1 MPRIRG
7 KTKKAEIMTLEEAV
21 KTFMHDGA
29 MIAFSG
35 FTGFNRNPFAFA
47 WETVRQGFKD
57 LHVIDRHGST
67 CTWLLNA
74 VGAIKIYETDW
85 MGWGE
90 MAGKL
95 DINLERNYKA
105 GKMILEDY
113 SHGAMAM
120 RFLAGAIGAP
130 FIPYYAPLGSDLYN
144 PKYDAL
150 GRAGLRDGKNPF
162 IPKKKF
168 IQMEE
173 PFWWGGGDVVLL
185 PAATPELAIIHV
197 SQAGDKG
204 TARWRGV
211 GTIDKEIAFAC
222 EKVVIIAEE
231 IVPEGEMRKYPEN
244 NQIPYFVVDAIVECP
259 WGAFPS
265 AVPYYYDYDAPFMRE
280 MDKASRNPEDLKKWL
295 DEWVYGPKNWEE
307 FLTKLGTKRLLDLR
321 ADSVT
326 GYSTRMMRGKK
337 PAPRMKM
344 PLSVARSG
352 Y

>member
-1 MPRIRG
+1 
-7 KTKKAEIMTLEEAV
+7 
-21 KTFMHDGA
+21 
-29 MIAFSG
+29 
-35 FTGFNRNPFAFA
+35 
-47 WETVRQGFKD
+47 
-57 LHVIDRHGST
+57 
-67 CTWLLNA
+67 
-74 VGAIKIYETDW
+74 

-95 DINLERNYKA
+95 DINLERRYKA
-105 GKMILEDY
+105 GEMILEDY

-120 RFLAGAIGAP
+120 RALAGAIGAP
-130 FIPYYAPLGSDLYN
+130 FIPYNAPLGSDLYN

-150 GRAGLRDGKNPF
+150 GKAGMRDGKNPRV
-162 IPKKKF
+162 PKKKF

-173 PFWWGGGDVVLL
+173 PFWGEGDTVLI
-185 PAATPELAIIHV
+185 PAMRPELAIIHV
-197 SQAGDKG
+197 AQCGDKG

-211 GTIDKEIAFAC
+211 GTIDKEISFAAD
-222 EKVVIIAEE
+222 KVVILAEE
-231 IVPEGEMRKYPEN
+231 VVPEAEMRKVPEA

-265 AVPYYYDYDAPFMRE
+265 SVPFYYDYDAPFMRD
-280 MDKASRNPEDLKKWL
+280 MDKASRNAEDQKKWL
-295 DEWVYGPKNWEE
+295 DEWIFGPKNWED
-307 FLTKLGTKRLLDLR
+307 FIVKLGAKRLLDLK

-344 PLSVARSG
+344 PLSVAISG

>member
-1 MPRIRG
+1 MRIRG
-7 KTKKAEIMTLEEAV
+7 SSKKAEILTLEEAV
-21 KTFMHDGA
+21 KKHAKSGMQV
-29 MIAFSG
+29 AFSG
-35 FTGFNRNPFAFA
+35 FTGFNRNPMAFA
-47 WETVRQGFKD
+47 WEMVRQGVKD
-57 LHVIDRHGST
+57 LHVIDRHGSC

-74 VGAIKIYETDW
+74 ASAIKIYETDW

-95 DINLERNYKA
+95 DINMNRNYLSGKA
-105 GKMILEDY
+105 ILEDY

-144 PKYDAL
+144 IKYDAL
-150 GRAGLRDGKNPF
+150 GKAGLRDGKNPKNA
-162 IPKKKF
+162 KKKF

-173 PFWWGGGDVVLL
+173 PFFGEGDVVLL
-185 PAATPELAIIHV
+185 PAARPDLAVIHV
-197 SQAGDKG
+197 AKCGDKG

-211 GTIDKEIAFAC
+211 GTIDKEISFAC
-222 EKVVIIAEE
+222 DKVVVIAEE
-231 IVPEGEMRKYPEN
+231 VVPEAEMRQAPES
-244 NQIPYFVVDAIVECP
+244 NQIPYFTVDTIVECP

-265 AVPYYYDYDAPFMRE
+265 SVPFYYDYDAPFMRT
-280 MDKASRNPEDLKKWL
+280 MDAASRNESDLKKWME
-295 DEWVYGPKNWEE
+295 EWVYGPKSWEE
-307 FLTKLGTKRLLDLR
+307 FIVKLGAKKLLDLK

-326 GYSTRMMRGKK
+326 GYSVRMMRGKK

-344 PLSVARSG
+344 ALSVARSG

>member
-7 KTKKAEIMTLEEAV
+7 KSKKAEILTLEEAV
-21 KTFMHDGA
+21 KKYMHDG
-29 MIAFSG
+29 ISCAFSG

-47 WETVRQGFKD
+47 WESIRQGRKN
-57 LHVIDRHGST
+57 LHVIDRHGSQ

-74 VGAIKIYETDW
+74 VGAMAIYETNW

-90 MAGKL
+90 MAGKI
-95 DINLERNYKA
+95 DINMERIYKA
-105 GKMILEDY
+105 GKIILEDY
-113 SHGAMAM
+113 SHGATAM

-130 FIPYYAPLGSDLYN
+130 FIPYCAPLGSDLYN

-150 GRAGLRDGKNPF
+150 GKAGKRNGKNPR

-173 PFWWGGGDVVLL
+173 PFWGEGDVVLI
-185 PAATPELAIIHV
+185 PAARPELAIIHV
-197 SQAGDKG
+197 AQVGDKG
-204 TARWRGV
+204 TAHWRGV
-211 GTIDKEIAFAC
+211 GTVDKEMSFAC
-222 EKVVIIAEE
+222 DKVVIIAEE
-231 IVPEGEMRKYPEN
+231 VIPEAEMRKLPET

-265 AVPYYYDYDAPFMRE
+265 SVPFYYDYDAPFMRE

-295 DEWVYGPKNWEE
+295 DEWVYGPKSWED
-307 FLTKLGTKRLLDLR
+307 FVIKLGAKKLLDLK

-326 GYSTRMMRGKK
+326 GYSVKMMRGKK

>member
-1 MPRIRG
+1 MARIRG
-7 KTKKAEIMTLEEAV
+7 KSKKAEILSLEEAV
-21 KTFMHDGA
+21 KKYMHDGVICA
-29 MIAFSG
+29 YSG

-47 WETVRQGFKD
+47 WETVRQGIKD
-57 LHVIDRHGST
+57 IHVIDRHGGV

-74 VGAIKIYETDW
+74 VNAMKIYETDW

-90 MAGKL
+90 MAGKI
-95 DINLERNYKA
+95 DINLERHYKA
-105 GKMILEDY
+105 GKVILEDY
-113 SHGAMAM
+113 SHGSMAM

-130 FIPYYAPLGSDLYN
+130 FIPYSAPLGSDLYN
-144 PKYDAL
+144 AKYDAL
-150 GRAGLRDGKNPF
+150 GKAGLRDGKNAK

-173 PFWWGGGDVVLL
+173 PFWGEGETILL
-185 PAATPELAIIHV
+185 PAARPELAIIHV
-197 SQAGDKG
+197 AQAGDKG
-204 TARWRGV
+204 TARWRGI
-211 GTIDKEIAFAC
+211 GTIDKEISFAAD
-222 EKVVIIAEE
+222 KVVLIAEE
-231 IVPEGEMRKYPEN
+231 IVPDSELRKSPES

-265 AVPYYYDYDAPFMRE
+265 SVPFYYDYDAPFMRD

-295 DEWVYGPKNWEE
+295 DEWIFGPKNWEE
-307 FLTKLGTKRLLDLR
+307 FIIKLGAKKLLDLK
-321 ADSVT
+321 ADSTT
-326 GYSTRMMRGKK
+326 GYSVRMMRGKK

>member
-1 MPRIRG
+1 MPRLRTQ
-7 KTKKAEIMTLEEAV
+7 TKKAQIMSLEESCKA
-21 KTFMHDGA
+21 FMHDGA
-29 MIAFSG
+29 MVAWSG

-47 WETVRQGFKD
+47 WQTVRQGVKN
-57 LHVIDRHGST
+57 LHVIDRHGSC

-74 VGAIKIYETDW
+74 AGAIKVYETDW

-95 DINLERNYKA
+95 DVNLERRYKK
-105 GKMILEDY
+105 GEMILEDY

-130 FIPYYAPLGSDLYN
+130 FIPYNAPLGSDLYN

-150 GRAGLRDGKNPF
+150 GRAGMRGKDAR

-173 PFWWGGGDVVLL
+173 PFWGEGETVLL
-185 PAATPELAIIHV
+185 PAARPEVAIIHAAQV
-197 SQAGDKG
+197 GDKG

-211 GTIDKEIAFAC
+211 GTIDKEIAYAAD
-222 EKVVIIAEE
+222 KVVILAEE
-231 IVPEGEMRKYPEN
+231 VVPESEMRKLPEG

-265 AVPYYYDYDAPFMRE
+265 SVPFYYDYDAPFMRD
-280 MDKASRNPEDLKKWL
+280 MDKVSRNVEDQKKWL
-295 DEWVYGPKNWEE
+295 DEWIYGPKSWED
-307 FLTKLGTKRLLDLR
+307 FIVKLGAKRLLDLK

-344 PLSVARSG
+344 PLSVAMSG

>member
-1 MPRIRG
+1 MLKRG
-7 KTKKAEIMTLEEAV
+7 ATKKARVMSLEEAV
-21 KTFMHDGA
+21 KTFIKDGC
-29 MIAFSG
+29 MIGFGG
-35 FTGFNRNPFAFA
+35 FTGFNRNPTAVA
-47 WETVRQGFKD
+47 WEMVRQGVKD
-57 LHVIDRHGST
+57 LHVMDRHGSV

-74 VGAIKIYETDW
+74 AGAIKIYETDW

-95 DINLERNYKA
+95 DVNLERRYKK
-105 GKMILEDY
+105 GEMILEDY

-150 GRAGLRDGKNPF
+150 GRAGLRGKNPK
-162 IPKKKF
+162 IPKLKF
-168 IQMEE
+168 QEMAD
-173 PFWWGGGDVVLL
+173 PFFGAGNVMLL
-185 PAATPELAIIHV
+185 PAARLDVAVIHV
-197 SQAGDKG
+197 AQCGEKG
-204 TARWRGV
+204 TARWRGI
-211 GTIDKEIAFAC
+211 GTIDKEICFAADKVIVVC
-222 EKVVIIAEE
+222 EEL
-231 IVPEGEMRKYPEN
+231 VPEAELRKNPEN

-259 WGAFPS
+259 WGGYPS
-265 AVPYYYDYDAPFMRE
+265 SVPFYYDYDAPFMRV
-280 MDKASRNPEDLKKWL
+280 MDVASRNTEDLKKWV
-295 DEWVYGPKNWEE
+295 DDWVRGPKTWEE
-307 FLTKLGTKRLLDLR
+307 VMTKVGAKRLLDLK

-326 GYSTRMMRGKK
+326 GYSTRIMRGKK

>member
-1 MPRIRG
+1 MS
-7 KTKKAEIMTLEEAV
+7 LEEAC
-21 KTFMHDGA
+21 KAFMHDGA
-29 MIAFSG
+29 MVAWSG

-47 WETVRQGFKD
+47 WQTVRQGVKN
-57 LHVIDRHGST
+57 LHVIDRHGSC

-74 VGAIKIYETDW
+74 AGAIKVYETDW

-95 DINLERNYKA
+95 DVNLERRYKK
-105 GKMILEDY
+105 GEMILEDY

-130 FIPYYAPLGSDLYN
+130 FIPYNAPLGSDLYN

-150 GRAGLRDGKNPF
+150 GRAGMRGKDAR

-173 PFWWGGGDVVLL
+173 PFWGEGETVLL
-185 PAATPELAIIHV
+185 PAARPEVAIIHAAQV
-197 SQAGDKG
+197 GDKG

-211 GTIDKEIAFAC
+211 GTIDKEIAYAAD
-222 EKVVIIAEE
+222 KVVVLAEE
-231 IVPEGEMRKYPEN
+231 VVPESEMRKLPEG

-265 AVPYYYDYDAPFMRE
+265 SVPFYYDYDAPFMRD
-280 MDKASRNPEDLKKWL
+280 MDKVSRNVEDQKKWL
-295 DEWVYGPKNWEE
+295 DEWIYGPKSWED
-307 FLTKLGTKRLLDLR
+307 FIVKLGAKRLLDLK

-344 PLSVARSG
+344 PLSVAMSG

>member
-1 MPRIRG
+1 MPRLRTQ
-7 KTKKAEIMTLEEAV
+7 TKKAQIMSLEEAC
-21 KTFMHDGA
+21 KAFMHDGA
-29 MIAFSG
+29 MVAWSG

-47 WETVRQGFKD
+47 WQTVRQGVKN
-57 LHVIDRHGST
+57 LHVIDRHGSC

-74 VGAIKIYETDW
+74 AGAIKVYETDW

-95 DINLERNYKA
+95 DVNLERRYKK
-105 GKMILEDY
+105 GEMILEDY

-130 FIPYYAPLGSDLYN
+130 FIPYNATLGSDLYN

-150 GRAGLRDGKNPF
+150 GRAGMRGKDAR

-173 PFWWGGGDVVLL
+173 PFWGEGETVLL
-185 PAATPELAIIHV
+185 PAARPEVAIIHAAQV
-197 SQAGDKG
+197 GDKG

-211 GTIDKEIAFAC
+211 GTIDKEIAYAAD
-222 EKVVIIAEE
+222 KVVILAEE
-231 IVPEGEMRKYPEN
+231 VVPESEMRKLPEG

-265 AVPYYYDYDAPFMRE
+265 SVPFYYDYDAPFMRD
-280 MDKASRNPEDLKKWL
+280 MDKVSRNVEDQKKWL
-295 DEWVYGPKNWEE
+295 DEWIYGPKSWED
-307 FLTKLGTKRLLDLR
+307 FIVKLGAKRLLDLK

-344 PLSVARSG
+344 PLSVAMSG

>member
-1 MPRIRG
+1 MPRLRTQ
-7 KTKKAEIMTLEEAV
+7 TKKAQIMSLEEAC
-21 KTFMHDGA
+21 KTFMKDGA
-29 MIAFSG
+29 MVAWSG

-47 WETVRQGFKD
+47 WQTVRQGVKD
-57 LHVIDRHGST
+57 LHVIDRHGSC

-74 VGAIKIYETDW
+74 AGAMKIYETDW

-95 DINLERNYKA
+95 DVNLEKRYKK
-105 GKMILEDY
+105 GEMILEDY

-130 FIPYYAPLGSDLYN
+130 FIPYNAPLGSDLYN

-150 GRAGLRDGKNPF
+150 GKAGLRGKHPR

-173 PFWWGGGDVVLL
+173 PFWGEGETVLL
-185 PAATPELAIIHV
+185 PAARPELAVIHV
-197 SQAGDKG
+197 AQAGDKG
-204 TARWRGV
+204 TAKWRGI
-211 GTIDKEIAFAC
+211 GTIDKEIAYAADR
-222 EKVVIIAEE
+222 VVILAEE
-231 IVPEGEMRKYPEN
+231 IVPESEMRKLPEG

-265 AVPYYYDYDAPFMRE
+265 SVPFYYDYDAPFMRD
-280 MDKASRNPEDLKKWL
+280 MDKASRNPDDMKKWL
-295 DEWVYGPKNWEE
+295 DEWVFGPKSWEE
-307 FLTKLGTKRLLDLR
+307 FIVKLGAKRLLDLK

-344 PLSVARSG
+344 PLSVAISG

>member
-1 MPRIRG
+1 MPRLRTQ
-7 KTKKAEIMTLEEAV
+7 TKKAQIMSLEEAC
-21 KTFMHDGA
+21 KTFMKDGA
-29 MIAFSG
+29 MVAWSG

-47 WETVRQGFKD
+47 WQTVRQGVKD
-57 LHVIDRHGST
+57 LHVIDRHGSC

-74 VGAIKIYETDW
+74 AGAMKIYETDW

-95 DINLERNYKA
+95 DVNLEKRYKK
-105 GKMILEDY
+105 GEMILEDY

-130 FIPYYAPLGSDLYN
+130 FIPYNAPLGSDLYN

-150 GRAGLRDGKNPF
+150 GKAGLRGKHPR

-173 PFWWGGGDVVLL
+173 PFWGEGETILL
-185 PAATPELAIIHV
+185 PAARPELAVIHV
-197 SQAGDKG
+197 AQAGDKG
-204 TARWRGV
+204 TAKWRGI
-211 GTIDKEIAFAC
+211 GTIDKEIAYAADR
-222 EKVVIIAEE
+222 VVILAEE
-231 IVPEGEMRKYPEN
+231 IVPESEMRKLPEG

-265 AVPYYYDYDAPFMRE
+265 SVPFYYDYDAPFMRD
-280 MDKASRNPEDLKKWL
+280 MDKASRNPDDMKKWL
-295 DEWVYGPKNWEE
+295 DEWVFGPKSWEE
-307 FLTKLGTKRLLDLR
+307 FIVKLGAKRLLDLK

-344 PLSVARSG
+344 PLSVAISG

>member
-1 MPRIRG
+1 
-7 KTKKAEIMTLEEAV
+7 
-21 KTFMHDGA
+21 
-29 MIAFSG
+29 
-35 FTGFNRNPFAFA
+35 
-47 WETVRQGFKD
+47 
-57 LHVIDRHGST
+57 
-67 CTWLLNA
+67 
-74 VGAIKIYETDW
+74 

-95 DINLERNYKA
+95 DINLEKRYKK
-105 GKMILEDY
+105 GEMILEDY

-130 FIPYYAPLGSDLYN
+130 FIPYNAPLGSDLYN

-150 GRAGLRDGKNPF
+150 GRAGMRGKDPR

-173 PFWWGGGDVVLL
+173 PFWGEGDTVLL
-185 PAATPELAIIHV
+185 PSARPELAIIHV
-197 SQAGDKG
+197 AQCGDKG

-211 GTIDKEIAFAC
+211 GTIDKEISFAAD
-222 EKVVIIAEE
+222 KVVILAEE
-231 IVPEGEMRKYPEN
+231 VVPESEMRKLPEG

-265 AVPYYYDYDAPFMRE
+265 SVPFYYDYDAPFMRD
-280 MDKASRNPEDLKKWL
+280 MDKASRNPDDMKKFM
-295 DEWVYGPKNWEE
+295 DEWVYGPKTWEE
-307 FLTKLGTKRLLDLR
+307 FIVKLGAKRLLDLK

-344 PLSVARSG
+344 PLSVAMSG